1 MKPFRLDG
9 SFSASFESSDGE
21 LRRRTVRG
29 AGATLFAG
37 IITLGIQMVAT
48 ITLARIL
55 TPSDFGVIAMV
66 TTFSLLMVNFGFNG
80 FTEAVVQRD
89 EINEDLAST
98 IFWINLGFGIALTI
112 VFAMCGSL
120 LAKFFH
126 DALVQRVA
134 VWISLTIFATSVST
148 VHLALVK
155 RAMKFSAVSVN
166 DICARSIS
174 VLLSIV
180 LGLKGWGYWSLV
192 AGAIAQPV
200 STSIGAFWLCR
211 WMPKRPRR
219 VPGAKEAVSF
229 ALHTYGNFGVNY
241 LARNTD
247 NLLVGWKFNAQSLG
261 FYKKA
266 YDLFALTA
274 NQFVTSLAIVV
285 VSGLSRVVKNP
296 SLYRRNLLDAISVM
310 ALVGMGMGA
319 ALTLTGRDVI
329 LVLLGPKWEPAGRI
343 FQYFGPGIGVMVL
356 YNTHAWI
363 HLSIGRPDRWF
374 RWAILEFA
382 VTFSLFLAGLH
393 RGPEGIAMAW
403 SASFWILVVP
413 AIRYAGAPIDLKV
426 SSVIAETWRFVLS
439 SIIAIVAIFGLKRA
453 FPMLS
458 QLPGTSG
465 ALARIFADLLI
476 LVPIYLG
483 AVIVLHRSFEPLRRF
498 LTVLRDMV
506 PSNRQADQELEAKPQ
521 EMEPTVA
528 AFQAQAAT
536 DGLPLV
542 SILIPAYN
550 AEQWI
555 AETLRCALGQTWPCK
570 EIIVVDD
577 GSKDRTAEIAR
588 SFTNRGVTVV
598 VQPNQGAS
606 AARNHAFSL
615 SKGDYIQWLDADDL
629 LAPDKIEKQ
638 MELVMQGL
646 SKRTLLSS
654 PWAHFMYRP
663 HVARFYPSA
672 LWCDLSPQEWLM
684 RKMRFNVFMQTSTW
698 LVSREVT
705 KAAGPWD
712 IRLLGD
718 DDGEYFCRV
727 LLASDGVRFVPD
739 ARVYYRA
746 FRFDGL
752 SYVGRF
758 PEKIEAHWL
767 SMKLHIQYLR
777 SFGETPEIRSSCLTF
792 LRDSLIYFFPER
804 GNIVEEAQQI
814 AEELGERLGTPELS
828 WKYAALK
835 GVAGWPIVKPAQRIL
850 RRIRW
855 RTTKRMDYILYQL
868 ETRFSPLSR
877 GSEARYEGNARTAVS
892 VGPTTTEASG
902 G

>member
-1 MKPFRLDG
+1 
-9 SFSASFESSDGE
+9 
-21 LRRRTVRG
+21 
-29 AGATLFAG
+29 
-37 IITLGIQMVAT
+37 
-48 ITLARIL
+48 
-55 TPSDFGVIAMV
+55 
-66 TTFSLLMVNFGFNG
+66 
-80 FTEAVVQRD
+80 
-89 EINEDLAST
+89 
-98 IFWINLGFGIALTI
+98 
-112 VFAMCGSL
+112 
-120 LAKFFH
+120 
-126 DALVQRVA
+126 
-134 VWISLTIFATSVST
+134 
-148 VHLALVK
+148 
-155 RAMKFSAVSVN
+155 
-166 DICARSIS
+166 
-174 VLLSIV
+174 
-180 LGLKGWGYWSLV
+180 V

-211 WMPKRPRR
+211 WMPGRPRR
-219 VPGAKEAVSF
+219 VPGVKEALSF

-247 NLLVGWKFNAQSLG
+247 NLLVGWRFDAQSLG

-274 NQFVTSLAIVV
+274 NQFVASLAIVV
-285 VSGLSRVVKNP
+285 VSGLSRVVKSP
-296 SLYRRNLLDAISVM
+296 ALYRRNLLGAISVM

-319 ALTLTGRDVI
+319 ALTLVGRDLI
-329 LVLLGPKWEPAGRI
+329 LVLLGPKWGPAGRI

-356 YNTHAWI
+356 YNTHSWI

-382 VTFSLFLAGLH
+382 VTFSLFLVGLH

-403 SASFWILVVP
+403 SASFWILIVP

-439 SIIAIVAIFGLKRA
+439 SIIAIVASFELEKTVPLLAR
-453 FPMLS
+453 M
-458 QLPGTSG
+458 PGTSG
-465 ALARIFADLLI
+465 ALARIFADLLM

-483 AVIVLHRSFEPLRRF
+483 SVIVLHGSLEPLRRF

-506 PSNRQADQELEAKPQ
+506 PSNRENDRGSEESPVEIEAPRGPVRV
-521 EMEPTVA
+521 EVA
-528 AFQAQAAT
+528 VE
-536 DGLPLV
+536 DLPLV

-555 AETLRCALGQTWPCK
+555 AATLRCALDQTWPRK

-577 GSKDRTAEIAR
+577 GSKDRTVEIADTFA
-588 SFTNRGVTVV
+588 SQGVKVV

-615 SKGDYIQWLDADDL
+615 CTGDYIQWLDADDL

-638 MELVMQGL
+638 MALAMQGL
-646 SKRTLLSS
+646 SKRTLLSA

-663 HVARFYPSA
+663 HVARFTPSP
-672 LWCDLSPQEWLM
+672 LWDDLSPEEWLS
-684 RKMRFNVFMQTSTW
+684 RKMQFNVFMQTSTW
-698 LVSREVT
+698 LVSREIT
-705 KAAGPWD
+705 EAAGPWN

-727 LLASDGVRFVPD
+727 LMASDGVRFVPD

-758 PEKIEAHWL
+758 PEKIEAHWV

-777 SFGETPEIRSSCLTF
+777 SFGDTPEIRSSCLKF
-792 LRDSLIYFFPER
+792 LRDSLIYFYPER
-804 GNIVEEAQQI
+804 SHIVEQAEQI
-814 AEELGERLGTPELS
+814 AQELGEPLGTPELS
-828 WKYAALK
+828 WKYALLEKA
-835 GVAGWPIVKPAQRIL
+835 VGWSAVKPAQRLL

-855 RTTKRMDYILYQL
+855 RTTKRVDYMLY
-868 ETRFSPLSR
+868 RFENWSSSFS
-877 GSEARYEGNARTAVS
+877 GK
-892 VGPTTTEASG
+892 TEASDGIGTSSGASVRPGASQLSG